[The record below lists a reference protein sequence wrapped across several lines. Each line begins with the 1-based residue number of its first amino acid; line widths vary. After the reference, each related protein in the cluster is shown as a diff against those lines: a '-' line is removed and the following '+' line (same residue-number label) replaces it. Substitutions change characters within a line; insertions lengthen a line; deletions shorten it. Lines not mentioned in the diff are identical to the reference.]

1 MKRKLA
7 AFIICGCT
15 AASLAL
21 SGCGSKNIDSDG
33 IVATLIYG
41 VPTASAQTESET
53 TSDDSQTESETVSDD
68 AVTTEAD
75 DEITEADFT
84 SDELAT
90 YERDEV
96 TLGFANFMARYQ
108 QAQYDTNYISWFG
121 SDMWSQDLYG
131 SGNTFEEDVKDEI
144 MSNLETYILLY
155 HHMGDYGVEFTE
167 DDQTAVDEAAA
178 QFISDN
184 TEDAINQIGATEE
197 YVAQMLTYYTVADRM
212 YDAIIAEADTE
223 VSDEEAAQRTFSYVQ
238 VEKNTTEDTGDSEED
253 TETESDTTSD
263 VEDEKTDEEILAEV
277 QAFQKASVK
286 EDMETAAEE
295 YGYTVSTESYGSAE
309 DTDLTLDTE
318 VYETA
323 DKMKKE
329 GKISDVIET
338 DSYYYVIRLDSNF
351 DEEATETEKQSIISE
366 RQSALYSSVLAGYEA
381 EVTWIVDDE
390 LWEQVK
396 FDDFFTTDPGE
407 EETEGETSDTETEGD
422 TSGEYDDSTE
432 AE

>member
-131 SGNTFEEDVKDEI
+131 TGNTFEDDVKDGI
-144 MSNLETYILLY
+144 MDNLETYLLLY
-155 HHMGDYGVEFTE
+155 HHMSDYGVEFTE
-167 DDQTAVDEAAA
+167 DDETAVDETAA
-178 QFISDN
+178 QFIRDQADEVRFERGDN
-184 TEDAINQIGATEE
+184 T
-197 YVAQMLTYYTVADRM
+197 
-212 YDAIIAEADTE
+212 DTI
-223 VSDEEAAQRTFSYVQ
+223 VMVCHLDE
-238 VEKNTTEDTGDSEED
+238 
-253 TETESDTTSD
+253 
-263 VEDEKTDEEILAEV
+263 
-277 QAFQKASVK
+277 
-286 EDMETAAEE
+286 
-295 YGYTVSTESYGSAE
+295 
-309 DTDLTLDTE
+309 
-318 VYETA
+318 
-323 DKMKKE
+323 
-329 GKISDVIET
+329 
-338 DSYYYVIRLDSNF
+338 
-351 DEEATETEKQSIISE
+351 
-366 RQSALYSSVLAGYEA
+366 
-381 EVTWIVDDE
+381 
-390 LWEQVK
+390 
-396 FDDFFTTDPGE
+396 
-407 EETEGETSDTETEGD
+407 
-422 TSGEYDDSTE
+422 
-432 AE
+432 